1 MHLLVTIEVMYE
13 PISMTPIG
21 TVHSSVMKPVD
32 DIWGGVVSR
41 VELDPQRFTPDAL
54 VGVAD
59 YSHVVIVFVMDRIP
73 EEKITHGL
81 RHPRGRT
88 DWPKVG
94 IFAQRAKN
102 RPNRIAVTACKLL
115 SVDGL
120 SIEVEGLD
128 AIDGT
133 PVLDIKP
140 YLEGFAPRGD
150 VREPAWSRELMAGYW
165 GKAPE

>member
-1 MHLLVTIEVMYE
+1 MYE
-13 PISMTPIG
+13 PIVMRPIG
-21 TVHSSVMKPVD
+21 AVHSPVTEPLD
-32 DIWGGVVSR
+32 DVWGNVISHI
-41 VELDPQRFTPDAL
+41 ELDPAQFTPEAL
-54 VGVAD
+54 LGVSD
-59 YSHVVIVFVMDRIP
+59 YSHVVIVFVLDRIP
-73 EEKITHGL
+73 EEKIERGG

-102 RPNRIAVTACKLL
+102 RPNRIAITTCALK
-115 SVDGL
+115 SVDDL
-120 SIEVEGLD
+120 TLTVEGLD

-165 GKAPE
+165 GKVPE